1 MGCCAGADPRFF
13 LGGGVL
19 VSFSTSTLINHIVF
33 FFFSQNT
40 SCIGKPQVISGRWGH
55 TPCTLSL
62 DPPLLHK
69 ILTWATVLY
78 IHGQVSV
85 EMHKIPVK
93 KIVNYLTST
102 WLTLSL
108 VSRVCS
114 LGILSYGSTLWWQ
127 YSEIFCI
134 LKPSYFALFVKVYK
148 VLIKLPDGRSYFIF
162 RRYNEFHQLCDKVPN
177 PD

>member
-1 MGCCAGADPRFF
+1 MICEETSSYTKCTSCIYKEGLIPIKNVVLRRGRSKIFFRRGCTRLF
-13 LGGGVL
+13 LHFNTNKPH
-19 VSFSTSTLINHIVF
+19 SF

-40 SCIGKPQVISGRWGH
+40 SCIGKPQVISGRGGH

-85 EMHKIPVK
+85 EMHKIRVK

-108 VSRVCS
+108 VGCV
-114 LGILSYGSTLWWQ
+114 LWVFYLMVPHYDGSTL
-127 YSEIFCI
+127 
-134 LKPSYFALFVKVYK
+134 KYFVY
-148 VLIKLPDGRSYFIF
+148 
-162 RRYNEFHQLCDKVPN
+162 
-177 PD
+177 

>member
-1 MGCCAGADPRFF
+1 MKKLLPIQNALLAFTKKVWSLSKMWCCVGADPRFF
-13 LGGGVL
+13 LGGGAL
-19 VSFSTSTLINHIVF
+19 VSFSTSTLINHIV

-108 VSRVCS
+108 VGCV
-114 LGILSYGSTLWWQ
+114 LWVFYLMVPHYDGSTL
-127 YSEIFCI
+127 
-134 LKPSYFALFVKVYK
+134 KYFVY
-148 VLIKLPDGRSYFIF
+148 
-162 RRYNEFHQLCDKVPN
+162 
-177 PD
+177 

>member
-1 MGCCAGADPRFF
+1 MICEETSSYTKCTSCIYK
-13 LGGGVL
+13 GGLIPIKNGVL
-19 VSFSTSTLINHIVF
+19 RRGGSKIFFGRGCTRLFLHFNTNKPHSF

-40 SCIGKPQVISGRWGH
+40 SCIGKPQVISGRGAH
-55 TPCTLSL
+55 
-62 DPPLLHK
+62 PLQHK

-108 VSRVCS
+108 VGCV
-114 LGILSYGSTLWWQ
+114 LWVFYLMVPHYDGSTL
-127 YSEIFCI
+127 
-134 LKPSYFALFVKVYK
+134 KYFVY
-148 VLIKLPDGRSYFIF
+148 
-162 RRYNEFHQLCDKVPN
+162 
-177 PD
+177 